1 MNSCSVTWNALTR
14 KKPVNTTDETQLA
27 RVLNLFDLTALG
39 VGSTLGLGV
48 YVLAGS
54 VAYEQAGPAVVVSF
68 LLAAIAS
75 SFAGLV
81 FMFNEPNSK
90 LTMNNFTGLCYAEFA
105 ARVPKAGSAYIY
117 SYVTVGEFVAF
128 TIGWNLILEYV
139 IGASSVARGLSGYI
153 DALTGNKMG
162 NYWLQVMPMNVN
174 FLADYPDIL
183 SFSIVAILTII
194 LATGVKESSYVHSTF
209 TVVNMITIFVVVI
222 AGSMKAQPSNWS
234 IAKDDIPEGI
244 VAGDGGFMP
253 FGISGVL
260 AGAAKCFYGF
270 VGFDCVATAGEE
282 AKNAKRNIPLA
293 MIFTLLICVA
303 VYIAISTI
311 LTMIWPY
318 YLQNPEAPFPHVFE
332 QIGWIEIKWTV
343 SIGAVFAL
351 CTSLLGAMYSL
362 PRVLYAMSSDGV
374 LFRFMGRVNQK
385 TKTPVIATL
394 ISGLFSAVM
403 AAVFSLHQLVDML
416 SIGTL
421 LAYTIVAICVLILR
435 YEYIATDA
443 DVLEV
448 SDSTW
453 KEIFRLHSSSTPTR
467 SSSTLTKY
475 LVVIFAIL
483 STLLGCLV
491 SFIDFTIANI
501 VGISIVGAAMV
512 AIVFLNFLQPV
523 DKKQNISFKVPFVPF
538 LPCFSIFC
546 NIFLMLQL
554 DGATWIRFGVWLVLG
569 EQKCFK
575 IVNFH

>member
-1 MNSCSVTWNALTR
+1 M
-14 KKPVNTTDETQLA
+14 KKC
-27 RVLNLFDLTALG
+27 
-39 VGSTLGLGV
+39 
-48 YVLAGS
+48 
-54 VAYEQAGPAVVVSF
+54 
-68 LLAAIAS
+68 
-75 SFAGLV
+75 FA
-81 FMFNEPNSK
+81 
-90 LTMNNFTGLCYAEFA
+90 GLCYAEFA

-153 DALTGNKMG
+153 DALTGGRMG

-174 FLADYPDIL
+174 FLAEYPDIL

-209 TVVNMITIFVVVI
+209 TIINMLTIFVVIV
-222 AGSMKAQPSNWS
+222 AGSIKAQPSNWS

-244 VAGDGGFMP
+244 EAGDGGFMP
-253 FGISGVL
+253 FGIAGVL

-318 YLQNPEAPFPHVFE
+318 YLQNPEAPFPHVFD

-343 SIGAVFAL
+343 SVGAVFAL

-362 PRVLYAMSSDGV
+362 PRVLYAMASDGV
-374 LFRFMGRVNQK
+374 LFRFMSRVNEK

-394 ISGLFSAVM
+394 ISGLFSAIM

-435 YEYIATDA
+435 YEYTGTD
-443 DVLEV
+443 DT
-448 SDSTW
+448 SDFNWRET
-453 KEIFRLHSSSTPTR
+453 FRRQSSTKPTR
-467 SSSTLTKY
+467 SSSSLTKY
-475 LVVIFAIL
+475 LVVLFSIL

-491 SFIDFTIANI
+491 SFIDFTVGNI
-501 VGISIVGAAMV
+501 VVISIVSVAMIAV
-512 AIVFLNFLQPV
+512 ALLNFRQPV
-523 DKKQNISFKVPFVPF
+523 DKELNISFKVPFVPF
-538 LPCFSIFC
+538 LPYFSIFC

-554 DGATWIRFGVWLVLG
+554 DSATWIRFGVWLVVG
-569 EQKCFK
+569 EKSYTRKSVDRFLK
-575 IVNFH
+575 MFFVVVI

>member
-1 MNSCSVTWNALTR
+1 MNSCPSIWTALTR
-14 KKPVNTTDETQLA
+14 KKPLNTNDETKLA

-54 VAYEQAGPAVVVSF
+54 VAREQAGPAVVVSF
-68 LLAAIAS
+68 LLAAFAS
-75 SFAGLV
+75 AFA
-81 FMFNEPNSK
+81 
-90 LTMNNFTGLCYAEFA
+90 GLCYAEFA
-105 ARVPKAGSAYIY
+105 ARVPRAGSAYIY

-153 DALTGNKMG
+153 DALTGNQMG
-162 NYWLQVMPMNVN
+162 NYWLSVMPMNVD
-174 FLADYPDIL
+174 FLAEYPDIL

-194 LATGVKESSYVHSTF
+194 LAAGVKESSYVHSTF
-209 TVVNMITIFVVVI
+209 TVINMLTIVVVVV
-222 AGSMKAQPSNWS
+222 AGSIKAQPSNWS
-234 IAKDDIPEGI
+234 IAKEDIPNGIEG
-244 VAGDGGFMP
+244 GDGGFMP
-253 FGISGVL
+253 FGIAGVL

-282 AKNAKRNIPLA
+282 AKNAKRNIPMA
-293 MIFTLLICVA
+293 MILTLLICVI

-311 LTMIWPY
+311 LTMLWPY
-318 YLQNPEAPFPHVFE
+318 YLQNPEAPFPHVFD

-362 PRVLYAMSSDGV
+362 PRILYAMSSDGV
-374 LFRFMGRVNQK
+374 LFRIMSRVHRK

-394 ISGLFSAVM
+394 VSGLFSAIM

-435 YEYIATDA
+435 YEYIETTD
-443 DVLEV
+443 DTVG
-448 SDSTW
+448 DSQFVW
-453 KEIFRLHSSSTPTR
+453 KDIFRFR
-467 SSSTLTKY
+467 SSSRPTRTSAIVTKY

-491 SFIDFTIANI
+491 SFVPFTTANI

-512 AIVFLNFLQPV
+512 AIVFLNFVQPV
-523 DKKQNISFKVPFVPF
+523 DKDLTISFKVPFVPF

-554 DGATWIRFGVWLVLG
+554 DAATWIRFGVWLVVGYLIYFIYG
-569 EQKCFK
+569 IRTSSEIRKQSK
-575 IVNFH
+575 

>member
-1 MNSCSVTWNALTR
+1 MNSCSSTWNALTR
-14 KKPVNTTDETQLA
+14 KKLVNTSDETKLA

-54 VAYEQAGPAVVVSF
+54 VAHEQAGPAVVISF

-75 SFAGLV
+75 AFA
-81 FMFNEPNSK
+81 
-90 LTMNNFTGLCYAEFA
+90 GLCYAEFA

-162 NYWLQVMPMNVN
+162 NYWLGVIPMKVN
-174 FLADYPDIL
+174 FLAEYPDIL
-183 SFSIVAILTII
+183 SFTIVTILTII
-194 LATGVKESSYVHSTF
+194 LAVGVKESSFVQSAF
-209 TVVNMITIFVVVI
+209 TVINMLTIFVVII
-222 AGSMKAQPSNWS
+222 AGSIKAQPSYWF
-234 IAKDDIPEGI
+234 IAKEDLPNEME
-244 VAGDGGFMP
+244 AGDGGFMP
-253 FGISGVL
+253 FGFSGIL

-293 MIFTLLICVA
+293 MILTLLICVA

-311 LTMIWPY
+311 LTMVWPY

-332 QIGWIEIKWTV
+332 QIGWYEIKWTV

-374 LFRFMGRVNQK
+374 LFRFMSRVNQK
-385 TKTPVIATL
+385 TKTPVMATL
-394 ISGLFSAVM
+394 ISGMFSALM

-421 LAYTIVAICVLILR
+421 LAYTIVSICVLVLR
-435 YEYIATDA
+435 YECIEA
-443 DVLEV
+443 DEV
-448 SDSTW
+448 TRFSDSTW
-453 KEIFRLHSSSTPTR
+453 KNIFRWHASRKPTTSSSN
-467 SSSTLTKY
+467 LTKI
-475 LVVIFAIL
+475 LVVIFSML
-483 STLLGCLV
+483 SIVLGCLV
-491 SFIDFTIANI
+491 SYVDFTVANI
-501 VGISIVGAAMV
+501 VAISIVGVTMIAA
-512 AIVFLNFLQPV
+512 VFLIFYQPV
-523 DKKQNISFKVPFVPF
+523 DKKLTISFKVPFVPF

-554 DGATWIRFGVWLVLG
+554 DGATWIRFGVWLFIGYFIYFVYG
-569 EQKCFK
+569 IRTASSIRKSSREIIYK
-575 IVNFH
+575 N

>member
-1 MNSCSVTWNALTR
+1 MNSCPSIWTALTR
-14 KKPVNTTDETQLA
+14 KKPLNTNDETKLA

-54 VAYEQAGPAVVVSF
+54 VAREQAGPAVVVSF
-68 LLAAIAS
+68 LLAAFAS
-75 SFAGLV
+75 AFA
-81 FMFNEPNSK
+81 
-90 LTMNNFTGLCYAEFA
+90 GLCYAEFA
-105 ARVPKAGSAYIY
+105 ARVPRAGSAYIY

-153 DALTGNKMG
+153 DALTGNQMG
-162 NYWLQVMPMNVN
+162 NYWLRVMPMNVD
-174 FLADYPDIL
+174 FLAEYPDIL
-183 SFSIVAILTII
+183 SFSIVTILTII
-194 LATGVKESSYVHSTF
+194 LAAGVKESSYVHSTF
-209 TVVNMITIFVVVI
+209 TVVNMLTIFVVVI
-222 AGSMKAQPSNWS
+222 AGSIKAQPSNWS
-234 IAKDDIPEGI
+234 IDKENIPKDVEGG
-244 VAGDGGFMP
+244 GDGGFMP
-253 FGISGVL
+253 FGIAGVL

-282 AKNAKRNIPLA
+282 AKNAKRNIPMA
-293 MIFTLLICVA
+293 MILTLLICVV

-311 LTMIWPY
+311 LTMLWPY
-318 YLQNPEAPFPHVFE
+318 YLQNAEAPFPHVFD

-362 PRVLYAMSSDGV
+362 PRILYAMSSDGV
-374 LFRFMGRVNQK
+374 LFRIMSRVHRK

-394 ISGLFSAVM
+394 VSGLFSAIM

-435 YEYIATDA
+435 YEYIETA
-443 DVLEV
+443 DNTVQ
-448 SDSTW
+448 DSQFVW
-453 KEIFRLHSSSTPTR
+453 KDIFRFHSSPRPTR
-467 SSSTLTKY
+467 TSAVVTKY

-491 SFIDFTIANI
+491 SFVSFTTSNI

-512 AIVFLNFLQPV
+512 AIVFLNSVQPV
-523 DKKQNISFKVPFVPF
+523 DKELTISFKVPFVPF

-554 DGATWIRFGVWLVLG
+554 DVATWIRFGVWLVVGYLIYFIYG
-569 EQKCFK
+569 IRTASEIRKQSCK
-575 IVNFH
+575 

>member
-14 KKPVNTTDETQLA
+14 KKPVNTNEESKLA

-54 VAYEQAGPAVVVSF
+54 VAHEQAGPAVVISF
-68 LLAAIAS
+68 LLAAFAS

-81 FMFNEPNSK
+81 FMFNEPSSK

-153 DALTGNKMG
+153 DALTGSKMG

-209 TVVNMITIFVVVI
+209 TVINMLTIFVVII
-222 AGSMKAQPSNWS
+222 AGSMNAQPSNWS
-234 IAKDDIPEGI
+234 IAKHDIPEGI
-244 VAGDGGFMP
+244 EAGDGGFMP
-253 FGISGVL
+253 FGIAGVL

-362 PRVLYAMSSDGV
+362 PRILYAMSSDGV

-394 ISGLFSAVM
+394 ISGLFSAIM

-435 YEYIATDA
+435 YDYIATDD

-448 SDSTW
+448 SDLTW
-453 KEIFRLHSSSTPTR
+453 KEIFRLHSSPMPTR

-475 LVVIFAIL
+475 LVVIFAML

-523 DKKQNISFKVPFVPF
+523 DKELKISFKVPFVPF
-538 LPCFSIFC
+538 LPFFSIFC

-569 EQKCFK
+569 EKSFMS
-575 IVNFH
+575 

>member
-1 MNSCSVTWNALTR
+1 MSSCPSSIWTAFTR
-14 KKPVNTTDETQLA
+14 KKPLHTNDDETKLA

-54 VAYEQAGPAVVVSF
+54 VAKEQAGPAVVISF

-75 SFAGLV
+75 AFA
-81 FMFNEPNSK
+81 
-90 LTMNNFTGLCYAEFA
+90 GLCYAEFA

-153 DALTGNKMG
+153 DALAGNKMG
-162 NYWLQVMPMNVN
+162 NYWLQVMPMNVD
-174 FLADYPDIL
+174 FLAEYPDIL
-183 SFSIVAILTII
+183 SFSIVTILTII
-194 LATGVKESSYVHSTF
+194 LAAGVRESSYVHSTF
-209 TVVNMITIFVVVI
+209 TVINMLTIFVLVI
-222 AGSMKAQPSNWS
+222 AGSIRAQPSNWS
-234 IAKDDIPEGI
+234 IDKDDIPTGI
-244 VAGDGGFMP
+244 DGGDGGFMP
-253 FGISGVL
+253 FGIAGVL

-293 MIFTLLICVA
+293 MLLTLLICVA

-311 LTMIWPY
+311 LTMLWPY
-318 YLQNPEAPFPHVFE
+318 YLQNPEAPFPHVFD

-362 PRVLYAMSSDGV
+362 PRILYAMSSDGV
-374 LFRFMGRVNQK
+374 LFRIMSRVNRK

-394 ISGLFSAVM
+394 VSGLFSAVM

-435 YEYIATDA
+435 YEHIETNNDMV
-443 DVLEV
+443 DMVH
-448 SDSTW
+448 DSHFEW
-453 KEIFRLHSSSTPTR
+453 KDILRSRSLPRPTR
-467 SSSTLTKY
+467 TSAIVTKY
-475 LVVIFAIL
+475 LVVIFSML

-491 SFIDFTIANI
+491 SFVEFTTANI
-501 VGISIVGAAMV
+501 VAISIVGVAMV
-512 AIVFLNFLQPV
+512 ATVVLNFMQPV
-523 DKKQNISFKVPFVPF
+523 DKDLSISFKVPFVPF
-538 LPCFSIFC
+538 LPCFSIFS

-554 DGATWIRFGVWLVLG
+554 DGATWIRFGVWLVVG
-569 EQKCFK
+569 YSIYFIYGIRKSTEIRKRSRK
-575 IVNFH
+575 